1 MNVQIFNNY
10 FVKRK
15 SKIFVRDSS
24 LGRSFEHVKNIIC
37 TTNYAYQSNDLKVI
51 SDLLI
56 TLPDEFEKS
65 NVHLD
70 QKRPR
75 TFKCYELKF

>member
-1 MNVQIFNNY
+1 MFKYLTITLLK
-10 FVKRK
+10 KR

-56 TLPDEFEKS
+56 TLPDEFEKFYD
-65 NVHLD
+65 HL
-70 QKRPR
+70 QKKPHTYKEYR
-75 TFKCYELKF
+75 FGI